1 MTKRKIQYIIA
12 LMAFGSLGL
21 IIFQFY
27 WLGFTLRAKN
37 EQFGS
42 DVRDAM
48 QRVVRR
54 LGQEEF
60 FFLAK
65 QKMDA
70 QEKQKQLAA
79 IAKPVNAKESAK
91 GLASKTPTPT
101 SNVPLSLEGVAT
113 ITLPSDILV
122 SKSTEILPN
131 GEIREYEEFSVNMDL
146 EEIQKRLNENKQL
159 DAIFA
164 EALRQREQAQYK
176 QDSAIKAKKLAD
188 QKKKQKEH
196 HTNDDTSIA
205 QEKHDVNDQGQMAKE
220 VFNDF
225 LFKKRNIYERIN
237 YFVLDSLLRYEI
249 KNKGI
254 NIPFEYGISTKEQ
267 PSLLHYASSLKYKAN
282 GLKSDKDTYLVNL
295 FPNDFSNSE
304 SYLRVYFPNQD
315 RYIMRNMWVM
325 YTSSLLLIL
334 VVLGCFYIAVNT
346 IVKQKHLA
354 DIKNDFINNMTH
366 EFKTP
371 ISTIS
376 LATQMLQDKDV
387 AASKTM
393 FNRYLNIIKDENKR
407 LGSQVEKV
415 LQTAQMERGEL
426 KLKLGLVNVHQVIEH
441 VLENISPQIELRDGE
456 ITLDLQAHNSEIEAD
471 EVHLTNIIFNLLD
484 NANKYSLEKPI
495 ISIATAEV
503 EGGISIKVSDK
514 GIGMGKESIKN
525 IFEKFYR
532 VPTGN
537 LHDVKGF
544 GLGLSY
550 VKKMVDEHHG
560 KIKVQ
565 SKLGEGSQFE
575 IILPSSAA
583 RSTH

>member
-12 LMAFGSLGL
+12 LMTFGSLGL
-21 IIFQFY
+21 IVFQFY

-37 EQFGS
+37 DQFGS

-65 QKMDA
+65 QKMEA
-70 QEKQKQLAA
+70 QERQKRLEA
-79 IAKPVNAKESAK
+79 IATPVQPKKINPPK
-91 GLASKTPTPT
+91 ASTPP
-101 SNVPLSLEGVAT
+101 SNNTVLDLEHLAT
-113 ITLPSDILV
+113 IALPSDILV

-131 GEIREYEEFSVNMDL
+131 GEIREYEEYSVNMDL
-146 EEIQKRLNENKQL
+146 EEIQKKLNENKQI
-159 DAIFA
+159 DEIVA
-164 EALRQREQAQYK
+164 EAIRQKALLHNK
-176 QDSAIKAKKLAD
+176 QDSAKKA
-188 QKKKQKEH
+188 QKKAERKKPVPKQPTP
-196 HTNDDTSIA
+196 TNDLVS
-205 QEKHDVNDQGQMAKE
+205 DQGQLARE
-220 VFNDF
+220 VFNDM
-225 LFKKRNIYERIN
+225 LFNKRSIHDRVN
-237 YFVLDSLLRYEI
+237 YFVLDSLLKYEI
-249 KNKGI
+249 RSKGI
-254 NIPFEYGISTKEQ
+254 FLPFEYGISTKEH
-267 PSLLHYASSLKYKAN
+267 PNLLHYASSIRYKSE
-282 GLKSDKDTYLVNL
+282 GLKSDKDTYMVNL
-295 FPNDFSNSE
+295 FPNDYNNTE

-315 RYIMRNMWVM
+315 RYIMRTMWVM
-325 YTSSLLLIL
+325 YASSLLLIL
-334 VVLGCFYIAVNT
+334 VVLGCFYVALST
-346 IVKQKHLA
+346 IVKQKRLA

-387 AASKTM
+387 SASQNM
-393 FNRYLNIIKDENKR
+393 FQRYLNIIKEENRR

-415 LQTAQMERGEL
+415 LQTAQMERGDL
-426 KLKLGLVNVHQVIEH
+426 KLKLGTVNVHQVIEH
-441 VLENISPQIELRDGE
+441 VLENISPQIELREGE
-456 ITLDLQAHNSEIEAD
+456 ILFDLKAEHCEIEAD

-484 NANKYSLEKPI
+484 NANKYSPNRPV
-495 ISIATAEV
+495 ISIETEDL
-503 EGGISIKVSDK
+503 EQGIAIRISDK
-514 GIGMGKESIKN
+514 GIGMSKESLKN

-550 VKKMVDEHHG
+550 VKKMVEEHKG

-565 SKLGEGSQFE
+565 SKLGEGSTFE
-575 IILPSSAA
+575 IILPQK
-583 RSTH
+583 